1 MIILWE
7 PKKKKKHDKTQ
18 RLFHN
23 KGIKQI
29 SNGMELLSIK
39 GHTEN
44 TADTILKGQ
53 MLSL

>member
-7 PKKKKKHDKTQ
+7 PKKKVYDKTQ
-18 RLFHN
+18 RLVHN
-23 KGIKQI
+23 KGTKQI